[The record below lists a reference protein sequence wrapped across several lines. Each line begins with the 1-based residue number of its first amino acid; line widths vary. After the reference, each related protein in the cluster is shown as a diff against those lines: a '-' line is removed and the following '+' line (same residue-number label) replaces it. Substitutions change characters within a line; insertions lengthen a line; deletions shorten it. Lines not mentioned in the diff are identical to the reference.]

1 MAYSELTL
9 FYFHRLH
16 HAGFDQ
22 CLLESG
28 FYGEA
33 GMMANGDKVQML
45 LHIEADNIQRVRY
58 HVYGSVATMACAE
71 FVASELEGVSIDRFG
86 SWTGERVLSA
96 LQLPSIKMNSAVIV
110 TTAIERALQHYANL
124 S

>member
-16 HAGFDQ
+16 HAGFDRDS
-22 CLLESG
+22 LGTG

-45 LHIEADNIQRVRY
+45 LHIQSGSINRVRY

-71 FVASELEGVSIDRFG
+71 VVASELEGSNIEQVTG
-86 SWTGERVLSA
+86 WTGERVLSA
-96 LQLPSIKMNSAVIV
+96 LQLPNIKMNSAVIV
-110 TTAIERALQHYANL
+110 TTAIERALQLYFK
-124 S
+124 